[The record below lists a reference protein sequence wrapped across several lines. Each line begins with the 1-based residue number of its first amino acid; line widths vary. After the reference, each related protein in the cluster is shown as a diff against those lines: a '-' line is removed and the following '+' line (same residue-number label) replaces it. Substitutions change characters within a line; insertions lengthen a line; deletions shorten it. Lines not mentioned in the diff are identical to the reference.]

1 MISMEHHQ
9 HFDRSRAVASSS
21 LSSSWLL
28 SSSSSS
34 TSSSSSQDGEDG
46 TEPMQSDTFDDEDED
61 YASSSPSSSLR
72 TRRSI
77 NCKARFLQQQHAM
90 MLTPLHIQ
98 PILRRGC
105 PVTYANVKASTNSNV
120 CSFSSSSMLIVE
132 CEEPDEEDLVMTT
145 LTQSSNTYDSRAIA
159 FSSSPLRPA
168 FLPPRTSPT
177 HDDDDEKQDH
187 YVSFQDLL
195 HTIEHDDD
203 EDEDGDVD
211 EEEYGIVQQGRRRRS
226 SSTVT
231 LLESIPEED
240 DATDEDTG

>member
-1 MISMEHHQ
+1 
-9 HFDRSRAVASSS
+9 
-21 LSSSWLL
+21 
-28 SSSSSS
+28 
-34 TSSSSSQDGEDG
+34 
-46 TEPMQSDTFDDEDED
+46 
-61 YASSSPSSSLR
+61 
-72 TRRSI
+72 
-77 NCKARFLQQQHAM
+77 
-90 MLTPLHIQ
+90 
-98 PILRRGC
+98 
-105 PVTYANVKASTNSNV
+105 
-120 CSFSSSSMLIVE
+120 MLIVE

-187 YVSFQDLL
+187 SMSFQDLL

-203 EDEDGDVD
+203 EDGEDADGDGGVP
-211 EEEYGIVQQGRRRRS
+211 QGRRRRS